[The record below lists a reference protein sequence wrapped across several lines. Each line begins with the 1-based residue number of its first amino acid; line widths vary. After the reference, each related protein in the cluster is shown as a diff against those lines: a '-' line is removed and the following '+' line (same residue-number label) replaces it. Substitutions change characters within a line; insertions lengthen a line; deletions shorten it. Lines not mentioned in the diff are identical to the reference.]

1 METNA
6 TNPDPTAHVERLLYP
21 LPEVRKMLGDL
32 SHSGLYKLF
41 GSGAIRVTK
50 IGRRSYVTAEEIRAY
65 VDRISGQVPDDE
77 GTPARGGAGHREA
90 AA

>member
-6 TNPDPTAHVERLLYP
+6 TNPDPTAPVERLLYP

-50 IGRRSYVTAEEIRAY
+50 IGRRSYVTAEEIRTY
-65 VDRISGQVPDDE
+65 VARISGQAPDE
-77 GTPARGGAGHREA
+77 ESRPARADEAHREA